1 MNFDDLVER
10 GLVQKKSYTE
20 GPYAGLSVFKY
31 SRKVFYD
38 ALWKSDP
45 RLLDARGM
53 VLDAD
58 GDKVIWPFTKVF
70 NYGENKT
77 TCEPDRLVDIVVKLN
92 GFMAA
97 VTWCNG
103 NLLVSTTGTLDS
115 DFADL
120 ARKVITEQ
128 VDVSSLKHGHTF
140 IFEIC
145 DPSDPHIIQEY
156 AGAYLIGARR
166 MRDGAMW
173 TETKLDDE
181 ASLIRALR
189 PYWYQVPFSE
199 ALEMVK
205 LVEHEGFMVRDAWTN
220 ETIMKIKSPYYLTK
234 KFLMRMGAGKTEL
247 MATNPTKFKESID
260 EEYYPLVDFIS
271 TSYRQS
277 WKDMDQFERRKVI
290 EDYFYGT

>member
-1 MNFDDLVER
+1 MNFDDLVEKK
-10 GLVQKKSYTE
+10 LVIRKDY
-20 GPYAGLSVFKY
+20 PNGLSIYKY
-31 SRKVFYD
+31 HRNVFYNQ
-38 ALWKSDP
+38 LWKSDP
-45 RLLDARGM
+45 RLLEARGM

-58 GDKVIWPFTKVF
+58 GNKVIWPFTKVF
-70 NYGENKT
+70 NYGENNT

-128 VDVSSLKHGHTF
+128 VHTESLKHGHTY

-145 DPSDPHIIQEY
+145 DPSDPHIIDEK

-173 TETKLDDE
+173 TETQLDDE

-290 EDYFYGT
+290 EDYFYV